1 MRLNKYKIYTISL
14 GFISGLSIL
23 GNAVLLKKDTESNKK
38 IIEITK
44 EANDLE
50 KELEELEKIDQLES
64 IDDLNEYFSG
74 YLSFYYDNYAWMFGH
89 CSPQLTIQK
98 PEYVYKEINISE
110 KLYRRI
116 RMILSRY
123 QINSLELI
131 NLKDEIDLQKL
142 EITPYDND
150 SWNNQVEL
158 EELIIKEIDKDFDY
172 QQLGTMRIDHI
183 EISVDEC
190 TESMKRWLEQINL
203 ENTEIIIDS
212 NHFDSFLKFLIDTK
226 KEIHTLQII
235 SNSEENGLDLI
246 SEINAKRVIIDS
258 RSYYQEKLDFDLS
271 LNENTEYIEFFF
283 TNYDGEIG
291 EGNHLGK
298 IKVVSENPNLSIN
311 ITSNL
316 GTLSHVNSITYV
328 TDKTSFDFPDQSTI
342 RFHNIKCLG
351 NQEKLN
357 GTITYDKSDDIEDII
372 KKVEKES
379 YQKII
384 KYK

>member
-158 EELIIKEIDKDFDY
+158 EELIIREIDKDFDY

-235 SNSEENGLDLI
+235 SNSEEKGLDLI

>member
-74 YLSFYYDNYAWMFGH
+74 YLSFYYDESAWMFGH
-89 CSPQLTIQK
+89 CSPQLTIK
-98 PEYVYKEINISE
+98 KTEYTYKKIEMTE
-110 KLYRRI
+110 TLYRKMN
-116 RMILSRY
+116 MILSRY

-131 NLKDEIDLQKL
+131 NLKDEIDFQKL
-142 EITPYDND
+142 EILSENLNI
-150 SWNNQVEL
+150 WNSKKGL
-158 EELIIKEIDKDFDY
+158 EELIVKGNDKDFDY
-172 QQLGTMRIDHI
+172 QQLGTIRLDYI

-203 ENTEIIIDS
+203 ENTAIIIDS
-212 NHFDSFLKFLIDTK
+212 SDFSSYLKNFIDTE
-226 KEIHTLQII
+226 KEIGTLKII

-328 TDKTSFDFPDQSTI
+328 TDKTSFDFLDQSTI

-384 KYK
+384 EYK

>member
-150 SWNNQVEL
+150 SWNSQVEL

-203 ENTEIIIDS
+203 ENTEIIINS

-384 KYK
+384 EYK